1 MDTAACTRGPTF
13 PAVSP
18 AGAPAVRRALAG
30 PECDLRRRIR
40 SQGGQALLILVVML
54 AGATLL
60 LVYGS
65 TTEAGRIVQSEA
77 RTRYVLDHAKQALI
91 GRAVADANR
100 PGSLPCPDGD
110 DDGSADLFV
119 GSACATYVGRL
130 PWRTLGVGDLRD
142 QTGERLWYALS
153 PGFRDHPSAPA
164 LNSDTKGSLTVF
176 GNSDETVVTAQAI
189 AVIFAPGVAL
199 PGQWRDDAVE
209 LCATTGKTVERTRCA
224 KNYLDSNASVNNAA
238 AAGPYI
244 GGRVTQSYND
254 KLAVLVA
261 SDLMPL
267 VERRVALEI
276 RNALLSYR
284 ASAACGCYPWPD
296 SGSDGVSDVGVNR
309 GRLPTRSALPEN
321 WKAGVLPAY
330 VARNDWAR
338 ALHYAVGRRALESSG
353 ERCSTCVAPD
363 LSVDSVGS
371 HDVVLV
377 TAGYASAK
385 RPSSNPADYFD
396 DAENR
401 NDDDRYVTPAAAGA
415 DRDRLFSIAAF
426 ENTCTAH
433 ARVLTDNLP
442 CGATSKGP
450 REVCVSASSALSKCT
465 CSAAAAALLAPP
477 CLDRVSAASCE
488 SAVTQVRRCMQ

>member
-1 MDTAACTRGPTF
+1 VDTASKRAARS
-13 PAVSP
+13 AALLS
-18 AGAPAVRRALAG
+18 AGALAAG
-30 PECDLRRRIR
+30 PRTPPLAQQNRGGRR
-40 SQGGQALLILVVML
+40 QGGQALLILVVML
-54 AGATLL
+54 AAATVL

-77 RTRYVLDHAKQALI
+77 RTRSVLEHARQALI

-119 GSACATYVGRL
+119 GSACASYIGRL

-153 PGFRDHPSAPA
+153 PPFRDHPSAPA

-176 GNSDETVVTAQAI
+176 GASEETVVTAQAI

-199 PGQWRDDAVE
+199 PGQRRDDSVE
-209 LCATTGKTVERTRCA
+209 LCASTGKTVERRRCA
-224 KNYLDSNASVNNAA
+224 KNYLDTNASVNNAA

-244 GGRVTQSYND
+244 GGRATLSYND
-254 KLAVLVA
+254 KLAIIVA

-276 RNALLSYR
+276 RNALISYR
-284 ASAACGCYPWPD
+284 TSAACGCYPWPD
-296 SGSDGVSDVGVNR
+296 SSGDGVSDVGVNR
-309 GRLPTRSALPEN
+309 GRLPARTALPEN

-330 VARNDWAR
+330 VLRNDWPR
-338 ALHYAVGRRALESSG
+338 VLHYGVARRALESSG
-353 ERCSTCVAPD
+353 ERCSSCAAPD
-363 LSVDSVGS
+363 LSVDSLAG

-377 TAGYASAK
+377 TAGYAGAK
-385 RPSSNPADYFD
+385 RPSSNPADYFED
-396 DAENR
+396 TENR
-401 NDDDRYVTPAAAGA
+401 NDDDRYVTPASANA
-415 DRDRLFSIAAF
+415 DRDRLFSIVAF
-426 ENTCTAH
+426 ENTCAAH

-442 CGATSKGP
+442 CAGPSKSP
-450 REVCVSASSALSKCT
+450 REVCRNASSALARCA
-465 CSAAAAALLAPP
+465 CSTAATALLQPP
-477 CLDRVSAASCE
+477 CLDRLDAASCD
-488 SAVTQVRRCMQ
+488 SAVNQLRRCML